1 MSVSSSDEEFEGPY
15 RPDMKKVRRKMAHI
29 PTLEDLLQEK
39 DPNAYS
45 PEQVHQAAEMVQF
58 LLESNPCDEASM
70 QSAMKALMKRFKT
83 DCKKSLL
90 LAGYKELALGRSS
103 GSGDHTPRFARH
115 EFLESYLVT
124 KAPRSQSG
132 VLVVTVFTSANPDGQ
147 KFSCKWNCYYCPNEP
162 GQPRSYLL
170 NEPGVR
176 RANRLE
182 FDAYRQFEDRVNAL
196 TAIGHPADKVELL
209 VLGGTW
215 ESYPEGYRE
224 RFIRDLFY
232 AANTIFDP
240 HPRRQPMDLLQ
251 EQISNENAACKI
263 IGLTLETRPD
273 TVNPDMLVKLRQ
285 YGCTRVQLGVQHTDE
300 AILTAINRQAFRE
313 DTVRAIRLLKDSCFK
328 VDIHLMPDLPGATPE
343 IDKQMFMEVLESP
356 DLQADQWKIYPCQTT
371 PFTVIKEW
379 YEQGKYQP
387 YGLENLIDVLLF
399 VMRRVHPWI
408 RLNRVIRDIPVEYV
422 LAGVEVANLRQLLEL
437 RMEKEGRKCQDIRC
451 REVKGDK
458 DVSMKLRTAV
468 LKQRQ
473 YAASDGEEIF
483 LSFETPDEQTL
494 FGFLRLRFPGPGAL
508 CPFPELERAAL
519 VRELHVYG
527 NLTTTAG
534 EVRGQK
540 AQHSGVG
547 TRLLQQAEAISS
559 ARGFSRIAVISGVGV
574 RGFYRRRGY
583 HLVDA
588 HRGGFLVKAIVPFH
602 LHPSLAA
609 LEAKAK
615 LATDVLVQRMGQLA
629 VLVTLL
635 AFAVF
640 SALRSSGE

>member
-1 MSVSSSDEEFEGPY
+1 MSDSDDDEFEGPY
-15 RPDMKKVRRKMAHI
+15 RPDMQKVRRKMAHI
-29 PTLEDLLQEK
+29 PTLDQLLQEK
-39 DPNAYS
+39 DPNAYT
-45 PEQVHQAAEMVQF
+45 EDQVAKAKEMVRF
-58 LLESNPCDEASM
+58 ILECKPHDDASM
-70 QSAMKALMKRFKT
+70 QQAMKALMKKFKT

-90 LAGYKELALGRSS
+90 LAGYKALALDNTAGLDNAQPFERD
-103 GSGDHTPRFARH
+103 G
-115 EFLESYLVT
+115 FLEGYLVT
-124 KAPRSQSG
+124 KGPRSQSG

-196 TAIGHPADKVELL
+196 VAIGHPADKVELL

-215 ESYPEGYRE
+215 ESYPEGYRD

-240 HPRRQPMDLLQ
+240 LPRRPAMDLLQ
-251 EQISNENAACKI
+251 EQISNESAACKI

-273 TVNPDMLVKLRQ
+273 TINPDMIVKLRQ

-300 AILTAINRQAFRE
+300 AILIAVNRQAFRE

-328 VDIHLMPDLPGATPE
+328 VDIHLMPDLPGATPT
-343 IDKQMFMEVLESP
+343 IDKAMFCDVLDSP

-371 PFTVIKEW
+371 PFTIIKEW

-387 YGLENLIDVLLF
+387 YGLDNLIDVLLF

-408 RLNRVIRDIPVEYV
+408 RLNRIIRDIPVEYV
-422 LAGVEVANLRQLLEL
+422 LAGVEVANLRQLLENRL
-437 RMEKEGRKCQDIRC
+437 AAEGRKCQDIRS

-458 DVSMKLRTAV
+458 EVAAKLRTAV

-473 YAASDGEEIF
+473 YHASGGLEFF
-483 LSFETPDEQTL
+483 LSYETPDEQTI
-494 FGFLRLRFPGPGAL
+494 FGFLRLRFVAGDAYKN
-508 CPFPELERAAL
+508 CPFPELKDAAL
-519 VRELHVYG
+519 IRELHVYG

-540 AQHSGVG
+540 AQHSGIG
-547 TRLLQQAEAISS
+547 TRLLLQAEALAS
-559 ARGFSRIAVISGVGV
+559 ANGFSRIAVISGVGV

-583 HLVDA
+583 QLVDV
-588 HRGGFLVKAIVPFH
+588 HRGAFLLKSITPFC
-602 LHPSLAA
+602 LHPFLAE
-609 LEAKAK
+609 LEGTGSA
-615 LATDVLVQRMGQLA
+615 DHGQAHWYVRWAILA
-629 VLVTLL
+629 VLIAL
-635 AFAVF
+635 ATYSF
-640 SALRSSGE
+640 LK